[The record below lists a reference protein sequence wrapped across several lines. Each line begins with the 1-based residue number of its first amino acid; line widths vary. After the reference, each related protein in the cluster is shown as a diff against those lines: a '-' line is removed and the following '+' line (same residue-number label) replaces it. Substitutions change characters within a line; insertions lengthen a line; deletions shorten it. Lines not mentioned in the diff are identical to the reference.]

1 MSKRKTGLVKALSD
15 VEARIVEVKTFQAFL
30 GKAGTIE
37 DARSLADTMLGQLEN
52 TRTFLTKYDTSA
64 AATTDA
70 PKVRKPRKPKTVAT
84 EPAPITLDEASRI
97 IGG

>member
-15 VEARIVEVKTFQAFL
+15 VEARIVEVKTFKAFL
-30 GKAGTIE
+30 DKAGTIE

-64 AATTDA
+64 ATTDA
-70 PKVRKPRKPKTVAT
+70 PKVRKPRKTKT
-84 EPAPITLDEASRI
+84 EPPAAVVAAAE
-97 IGG
+97 